1 MEKKVTGAD
10 QKIGIWQGQ
19 TKRISVVAAYKG
31 KGNGQMAAI
40 EKDEKDARIS
50 ILAAQII
57 QLARDRILMN
67 MRFLDVALAALVPQE
82 KEGINGFS
90 CDGKHLYY
98 DAQALIR
105 AYRREQAAVMRILLH
120 VLFHFLFS
128 HSFRYERVEKEV
140 WDLAVDMAAEHAV
153 MELALPEAELKSD
166 LRKKEALSYFER
178 QGVKLTAEKLYQYLK
193 KNPPA
198 VDEQAELARLFF
210 MDLHEGWGSREEL
223 VISLAEWKRISERAK
238 AELRSFSQGKNA
250 RAVEENLTEATRDR
264 VDYRAF
270 LQRFVVSGEVV
281 KSNDEEFDHIAYT
294 YGLSQYGNVPIVEPL
309 EYREV
314 NRIHDF
320 VIAIDTSASC
330 RGETVRAFLRHTY
343 SIMKT
348 SASFFDEMLVHII
361 QCDHEV
367 RSDTAIHDQAE
378 LDAFL
383 REGKL
388 VGFGSTDFRP
398 VFTYVD
404 GLIARGEIGNLKG
417 MIYFTDGQG
426 IYPEKAPDYETVFA
440 FLNEDELPDTAP
452 AWAVRICIDEDT
464 LEERE
469 KEA

>member
-1 MEKKVTGAD
+1 MQDDNAVL
-10 QKIGIWQGQ
+10 QKR
-19 TKRISVVAAYKG
+19 KEDKA
-31 KGNGQMAAI
+31 
-40 EKDEKDARIS
+40 ARIS
-50 ILAAQII
+50 ALAAEII
-57 QLARDRILMN
+57 QLARDRILMH
-67 MRFLDVALAALVPQE
+67 MRFLDVALAAIVPQE
-82 KEGINGFS
+82 KAGVNGFS
-90 CDGKHLYY
+90 CDGRHLYY
-98 DAQALIR
+98 DAQAVIR
-105 AYRREQAAVMRILLH
+105 AYRKEQASVMRMMLH

-128 HSFRYERVEKEV
+128 HSFRYDRMEKEL
-140 WDLAVDMAAEHAV
+140 WDLSVDMAAEHAV
-153 MELALPEAELKSD
+153 MELMLPETELKSD
-166 LRKKEALSYFER
+166 TRKKEALSYFER
-178 QGVKLTAEKLYQYLK
+178 QGVKLTAEKLYRYLR
-193 KNPPA
+193 KNPLA
-198 VDEQAELARLFF
+198 VDDQEELARLFF
-210 MDLHEGWGSREEL
+210 VDAHDGWANREEL

-238 AELRSFSQGKNA
+238 AELKSFSQGKNA
-250 RAVEENLTEATRDR
+250 GAVEENLAEATADR

-270 LQRFVVSGEVV
+270 LRRFVGSGEVV
-281 KSNDEEFDHIAYT
+281 KNNDEEFDYIAYT
-294 YGLSQYGNVPIVEPL
+294 YGISQYGNVPIVEPL

-314 NRIHDF
+314 NKIHDF

-348 SASFFDEMLVHII
+348 SACFFDEMLVHII

-367 RSDTAIHDQAE
+367 RSDTVIRGQSD

-383 REGKL
+383 TTGKL

-398 VFTYVD
+398 VFTYVES
-404 GLIARGEIGNLKG
+404 LIASGEIGNLKG

-440 FLNEDELPDTAP
+440 FLNEEELPNSAP